1 MCLTKKYNRHGLN
14 KIQSGNAKAVSVR
27 AETIKDLVRFKVA
40 KPKTPKD
47 PNLSHLLLSLT
58 PSLGSRCEAT
68 RPRVTDYANQSR
80 KFTPRQRPQL
90 QLGLAKVP
98 KPL

>member
-1 MCLTKKYNRHGLN
+1 MCLAKKYNRNGLN
-14 KIQSGNAKAVSVR
+14 KMQSGNAKAVSVR

-40 KPKTPKD
+40 KPKMPKD

-68 RPRVTDYANQSR
+68 RPRVTGYVNQSR
-80 KFTPRQRPQL
+80 EFTPKQRP
-90 QLGLAKVP
+90 
-98 KPL
+98 